1 MARPRLPIDEKQ
13 VENLAAIDCSFEEMA
28 TILECSVSILH
39 KRFSTVIERGR
50 ARGRSSLKRK
60 QFEAAMVGDKT
71 MLVWLGKVRLG
82 QKETQVLQMQELP
95 AIVIR

>member
-1 MARPRLPIDEKQ
+1 MARPRLNIDERQ
-13 VENLAAIDCSFEEMA
+13 LENLAAIDCSFEEMA
-28 TILECSVSILH
+28 VILNCSVSILH

-60 QFEAAMVGDKT
+60 QYEAAMAGDRT

-82 QKETQVLQMQELP
+82 QRETQVIQTQELP
-95 AIVIR
+95 QVIIQ